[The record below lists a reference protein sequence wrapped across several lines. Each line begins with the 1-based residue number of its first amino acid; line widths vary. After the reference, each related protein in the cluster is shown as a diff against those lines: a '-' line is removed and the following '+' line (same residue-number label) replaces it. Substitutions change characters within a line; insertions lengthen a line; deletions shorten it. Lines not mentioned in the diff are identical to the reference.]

1 MIMTM
6 STYEALEAWQ
16 AGEITASR
24 AMVLTGA
31 CDLLDLHALA
41 AECEVE
47 LRVDL
52 LPSEKVVVENA
63 ITAIDRQIANE
74 NIAVNGLKI
83 A

>member
-1 MIMTM
+1 MTM

-31 CDLLDLHALA
+31 NDLLDLHALA

-47 LRVDL
+47 LRVEL

-63 ITAIDRQIANE
+63 ISAIDREIANE
-74 NIAVNGLKI
+74 NISASELKT